1 VLRVTTIGPL
11 VATRHPL
18 AGTLKTAL
26 RGEWAVAV
34 VDDVSD
40 GNMRQ
45 FRLVLTPANS
55 KDGDSR
61 PFVIRVPQTVID
73 VERPE
78 TWVADLREELTFWIG
93 SNVVERGE
101 IVWWPMPP
109 ASDQ

>member
-1 VLRVTTIGPL
+1 MTSR
-11 VATRHPL
+11 RHPL

-34 VDDVSD
+34 VEDISD
-40 GNMRQ
+40 GGMRQ
-45 FRLVLTPANS
+45 FRLVLTPADS
-55 KDGDSR
+55 KAGDSR
-61 PFVIRVPQTVID
+61 PFVIRVPQTVIE

-78 TWVADLREELTFWIG
+78 TWVADLREELIYWIG

-109 ASDQ
+109 TTDQ